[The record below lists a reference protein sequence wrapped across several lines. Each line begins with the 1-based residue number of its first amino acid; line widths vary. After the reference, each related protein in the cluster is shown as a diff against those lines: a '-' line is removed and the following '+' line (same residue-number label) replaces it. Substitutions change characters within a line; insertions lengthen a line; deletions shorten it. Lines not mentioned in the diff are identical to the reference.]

1 MGPCPTPPSQ
11 HLSRTMLAH
20 GGWTADPGDGVHTSS
35 TCVCVVGAGG
45 RPCGRVTTPRCSR
58 GAGFS
63 FFVLC
68 ACRVYSGP
76 FPSPPVTVPA
86 PLPSCALPPPPIP
99 PAPPG
104 GAWTGP
110 SCVCCTVPVRAVVG
124 WRRRRSGPPATVR
137 HKGSLLVVGQD
148 TRGRRG
154 ECAAAG
160 SPANL
165 AHCWSLLRG
174 AVARLL
180 VLAHPL
186 GVSNHSALLSP
197 VADSLPS
204 LLLALSSSLTA
215 CALTVQ

>member
-1 MGPCPTPPSQ
+1 MVGGPPTPASVCTPPPRACAWLGLGGVPAAVRRPPAAVGEPAFLSLFCVPVGSFPARSHPYPS
-11 HLSRTMLAH
+11 LSR
-20 GGWTADPGDGVHTSS
+20 
-35 TCVCVVGAGG
+35 
-45 RPCGRVTTPRCSR
+45 RRCR
-58 GAGFS
+58 G
-63 FFVLC
+63 
-68 ACRVYSGP
+68 
-76 FPSPPVTVPA
+76 
-86 PLPSCALPPPPIP
+86 CALPPPPIP

-186 GVSNHSALLSP
+186 GVSNHSELLSP
-197 VADSLPS
+197 VADSLRS